1 MSHEIIFISRD
12 VNFVSRD
19 TVIQCLQLN
28 AGWDPSTA
36 RVLVRR
42 FIDSECIGLGDAAV
56 QGSMEPDRIEEDVDE
71 EERAGGA
78 GASRCVNYQREYPR
92 IPLVD
97 SKGGKGRL
105 GVKLEAGAATT
116 ANARKRS
123 LETVTDKEDQ
133 KKAKAALERDKQGT
147 SSSQ

>member
-1 MSHEIIFISRD
+1 M
-12 VNFVSRD
+12 
-19 TVIQCLQLN
+19 IQCLQLN

-92 IPLVD
+92 IPLAD
-97 SKGGKGRL
+97 SKGGKGGKG
-105 GVKLEAGAATT
+105 GVKLEGGAA
-116 ANARKRS
+116 ANKRS
-123 LETVTDKEDQ
+123 LPVETATDKEDQ
-133 KKAKAALERDKQGT
+133 KRAKAALERDKQGT
-147 SSSQ
+147 SK

>member
-1 MSHEIIFISRD
+1 M
-12 VNFVSRD
+12 
-19 TVIQCLQLN
+19 QLN

-92 IPLVD
+92 IPLAD
-97 SKGGKGRL
+97 SKGGKGGKG
-105 GVKLEAGAATT
+105 GVKLEGGAA
-116 ANARKRS
+116 ANKRA
-123 LETVTDKEDQ
+123 LETGTDKEDQ
-133 KKAKAALERDKQGT
+133 KRAKAALERDKQGT
-147 SSSQ
+147 LK

>member
-1 MSHEIIFISRD
+1 M
-12 VNFVSRD
+12 
-19 TVIQCLQLN
+19 IQCLQLN

-42 FIDSECIGLGDAAV
+42 FIDSECIGLGDDAV
-56 QGSMEPDRIEEDVDE
+56 QGSMEPDRIGEPEHE
-71 EERAGGA
+71 QERAGGA

-97 SKGGKGRL
+97 SKGGKGGKGRL
-105 GVKLEAGAATT
+105 GVKLEAGAATA

-123 LETVTDKEDQ
+123 LETATDKEDQ

-147 SSSQ
+147 SK

>member
-1 MSHEIIFISRD
+1 M
-12 VNFVSRD
+12 
-19 TVIQCLQLN
+19 QLN
-28 AGWDPSTA
+28 AAWDPSTA

-92 IPLVD
+92 IPLAD
-97 SKGGKGRL
+97 SKGGKGGKG
-105 GVKLEAGAATT
+105 GVKQEGGAA
-116 ANARKRS
+116 ANKRS
-123 LETVTDKEDQ
+123 LPVETATDKEDQ
-133 KKAKAALERDKQGT
+133 KRAKAALERDKKGT
-147 SSSQ
+147 PK

>member
-1 MSHEIIFISRD
+1 M
-12 VNFVSRD
+12 
-19 TVIQCLQLN
+19 IQCLQLN

-42 FIDSECIGLGDAAV
+42 YIDSECIGLGDAAV

-92 IPLVD
+92 IPLAD
-97 SKGGKGRL
+97 SKGGKGGQG
-105 GVKLEAGAATT
+105 GVKLEATT
-116 ANARKRS
+116 ANKRS
-123 LETVTDKEDQ
+123 LETATDKEDQ
-133 KKAKAALERDKQGT
+133 KRAKAALERDKQGT
-147 SSSQ
+147 SK

>member
-1 MSHEIIFISRD
+1 M
-12 VNFVSRD
+12 
-19 TVIQCLQLN
+19 IQCLQLN

-92 IPLVD
+92 IPLAD
-97 SKGGKGRL
+97 SKGGKGGKG
-105 GVKLEAGAATT
+105 GVKQEGGAA
-116 ANARKRS
+116 ANKRS
-123 LETVTDKEDQ
+123 LPVETATDKEDQ
-133 KKAKAALERDKQGT
+133 KRAKAALARDKQGT
-147 SSSQ
+147 SK

>member
-1 MSHEIIFISRD
+1 M
-12 VNFVSRD
+12 
-19 TVIQCLQLN
+19 IQCLQLN

-56 QGSMEPDRIEEDVDE
+56 QGSMEPDRREEDVDEE

-78 GASRCVNYQREYPR
+78 GACVNYQREYPR

-97 SKGGKGRL
+97 SKGGKGGKGRL
-105 GVKLEAGAATT
+105 GVKLEAGAATA

-123 LETVTDKEDQ
+123 LETVTVTDKEDQ
-133 KKAKAALERDKQGT
+133 KKAKAALERDKQAT

>member
-1 MSHEIIFISRD
+1 M
-12 VNFVSRD
+12 
-19 TVIQCLQLN
+19 IQCLQLN

-92 IPLVD
+92 IPLAD
-97 SKGGKGRL
+97 SKGG
-105 GVKLEAGAATT
+105 LEASE
-116 ANARKRS
+116 NKRT
-123 LETVTDKEDQ
+123 EKKTV
-133 KKAKAALERDKQGT
+133 LMLIL
-147 SSSQ
+147 SV

>member
-1 MSHEIIFISRD
+1 M
-12 VNFVSRD
+12 
-19 TVIQCLQLN
+19 IQCLQLN

-56 QGSMEPDRIEEDVDE
+56 QGSMEPDRIGEPEHE
-71 EERAGGA
+71 QERAGGA

-92 IPLVD
+92 IPLAD
-97 SKGGKGRL
+97 SKG

-116 ANARKRS
+116 ANKRS
-123 LETVTDKEDQ
+123 LETATDKEDQ
-133 KKAKAALERDKQGT
+133 KRAKAALERDRQGT
-147 SSSQ
+147 SK

>member
-1 MSHEIIFISRD
+1 M
-12 VNFVSRD
+12 
-19 TVIQCLQLN
+19 IQCLQLN
-28 AGWDPSTA
+28 AGWDPRTA

-42 FIDSECIGLGDAAV
+42 FIDSECIGLGDVAV

-92 IPLVD
+92 IPLAD
-97 SKGGKGRL
+97 SKGGKG

-116 ANARKRS
+116 ANKRS
-123 LETVTDKEDQ
+123 LETATDKEDQ
-133 KKAKAALERDKQGT
+133 KRAKAALERDKQGT
-147 SSSQ
+147 SK

>member
-1 MSHEIIFISRD
+1 M
-12 VNFVSRD
+12 
-19 TVIQCLQLN
+19 IQCLQLN

-42 FIDSECIGLGDAAV
+42 YIDSECIGLGDAAV

-92 IPLVD
+92 IPLAD
-97 SKGGKGRL
+97 SKGGKGGKG
-105 GVKLEAGAATT
+105 GVKLEGGAA
-116 ANARKRS
+116 ANKRS
-123 LETVTDKEDQ
+123 LETATEKEDL
-133 KKAKAALERDKQGT
+133 KRAKAALERDKQGT
-147 SSSQ
+147 SK

>member
-1 MSHEIIFISRD
+1 M
-12 VNFVSRD
+12 
-19 TVIQCLQLN
+19 QLN

-42 FIDSECIGLGDAAV
+42 YIDSECIGLGDAAV

-92 IPLVD
+92 IPLAD
-97 SKGGKGRL
+97 SMGGKG
-105 GVKLEAGAATT
+105 GVKLEATT
-116 ANARKRS
+116 ANKRS
-123 LETVTDKEDQ
+123 RETATEKEDL
-133 KKAKAALERDKQGT
+133 KRAKAALERDKKGT
-147 SSSQ
+147 PK

>member
-1 MSHEIIFISRD
+1 M
-12 VNFVSRD
+12 
-19 TVIQCLQLN
+19 IQCLQLN
-28 AGWDPSTA
+28 AGWDPRTA

-92 IPLVD
+92 IPLAD
-97 SKGGKGRL
+97 SKGGKGGKG
-105 GVKLEAGAATT
+105 GVKLEGGAA
-116 ANARKRS
+116 ANKRS
-123 LETVTDKEDQ
+123 LETGTDKEDQ
-133 KKAKAALERDKQGT
+133 KRAKAALERDKQAT

>member
-1 MSHEIIFISRD
+1 M
-12 VNFVSRD
+12 
-19 TVIQCLQLN
+19 QLN

-42 FIDSECIGLGDAAV
+42 YIDSECIGLGDAAV

-92 IPLVD
+92 IPLAD
-97 SKGGKGRL
+97 SKGGKGGKG
-105 GVKLEAGAATT
+105 GVKQEGGAA
-116 ANARKRS
+116 ANKRS
-123 LETVTDKEDQ
+123 LPVETATDKEDQ
-133 KKAKAALERDKQGT
+133 KRAKAALARDKQGT
-147 SSSQ
+147 SK

>member
-1 MSHEIIFISRD
+1 M
-12 VNFVSRD
+12 
-19 TVIQCLQLN
+19 IQCLQLN

-42 FIDSECIGLGDAAV
+42 FIDSECIGLGDDAV

-92 IPLVD
+92 IPLAD
-97 SKGGKGRL
+97 SKGGKGGKG

-116 ANARKRS
+116 ANKRS
-123 LETVTDKEDQ
+123 LETATDKEDQ
-133 KKAKAALERDKQGT
+133 KRAKAALERDKQGT
-147 SSSQ
+147 SK

>member
-1 MSHEIIFISRD
+1 M
-12 VNFVSRD
+12 
-19 TVIQCLQLN
+19 IQCLQLN

-78 GASRCVNYQREYPR
+78 GACVNYQREYPR

-97 SKGGKGRL
+97 SKGGKGGKGRH
-105 GVKLEAGAATT
+105 GVKLEADAATT
-116 ANARKRS
+116 ANAKKRS

>member
-1 MSHEIIFISRD
+1 M
-12 VNFVSRD
+12 
-19 TVIQCLQLN
+19 IQCLQLN

-42 FIDSECIGLGDAAV
+42 FIDSECIGLGDDAV

-92 IPLVD
+92 IPLAD
-97 SKGGKGRL
+97 SKGGKGGKG
-105 GVKLEAGAATT
+105 GVKLEAGAATI
-116 ANARKRS
+116 ANKRS
-123 LETVTDKEDQ
+123 LETATDKEDQ
-133 KKAKAALERDKQGT
+133 KRAKAALERDKQGT
-147 SSSQ
+147 SK

>member
-1 MSHEIIFISRD
+1 M
-12 VNFVSRD
+12 
-19 TVIQCLQLN
+19 QLN

-42 FIDSECIGLGDAAV
+42 YIDSECIGLGDAAV

-92 IPLVD
+92 IPLAD
-97 SKGGKGRL
+97 SKGGKGGKG
-105 GVKLEAGAATT
+105 GVKQEGGAA
-116 ANARKRS
+116 ANKRS
-123 LETVTDKEDQ
+123 LPVETATDKEDQ
-133 KKAKAALERDKQGT
+133 KRAKAAVERDKKA
-147 SSSQ
+147 SH

>member
-1 MSHEIIFISRD
+1 M
-12 VNFVSRD
+12 
-19 TVIQCLQLN
+19 IQCLQLN

-42 FIDSECIGLGDAAV
+42 FIDSECIGLGDDAV

-92 IPLVD
+92 IPLAD
-97 SKGGKGRL
+97 SKGGKGGKG
-105 GVKLEAGAATT
+105 GVKLEGGAA
-116 ANARKRS
+116 ANKRS
-123 LETVTDKEDQ
+123 LPVETATDKEDQ
-133 KKAKAALERDKQGT
+133 KRAKAALERDKQGT
-147 SSSQ
+147 SK